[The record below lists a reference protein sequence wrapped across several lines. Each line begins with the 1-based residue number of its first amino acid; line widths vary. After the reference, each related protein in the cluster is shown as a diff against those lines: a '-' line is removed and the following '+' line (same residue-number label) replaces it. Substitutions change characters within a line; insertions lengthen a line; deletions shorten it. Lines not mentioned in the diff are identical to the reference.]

1 VRLWNIHTLV
11 CVAVFGGERGHREQ
25 VLTAAFNDDG
35 TRFVSAGMDHCLK
48 VWNLEHPR
56 LNEVRHEGER
66 GRREFFLC
74 ICFGP
79 ANRCHPSLSRE

>member
-1 VRLWNIHTLV
+1 MRLWNIRTLV

-56 LNEVRHEGER
+56 LNEVRRLVMRAREEGCGHDKQCR
-66 GRREFFLC
+66 LVLFM
-74 ICFGP
+74 
-79 ANRCHPSLSRE
+79 SR